1 MYYIHGSEDS
11 TDRDI
16 IYVFERIPS
25 FQECKSFCDGQGA
38 NNGNI
43 VVIKDGVIASAY
55 KGSIDEVNNGLFHTY
70 KLHKQEFPLLIERTV
85 ERDVILKDIKVIRKI
100 LSTFTRTQF
109 RVTVKEALRGSWDM
123 KVSLLKNLDYFAID
137 FDNVQK
143 STKADLLKSF
153 AFQLGQAMAL
163 HEGVELYTK
172 REIGSYFPELNDYL
186 QRKEASVDTII
197 KFIKRYASLLEAIPT
212 TSKGNIVHFGAPF
225 NRRYDI
231 SKEEFISAK
240 D

>member
-11 TDRDI
+11 TDKDI
-16 IYVFERIPS
+16 IFVFDALPS
-25 FQECKSFCDGQGA
+25 FQECKRFCDGRGIE
-38 NNGNI
+38 NGNI
-43 VVIKDGVIASAY
+43 VVIKDGVIVSAY
-55 KGSIDEVNNGLFHTY
+55 KGSVDEVNNGLFHTY

-109 RVTVKEALRGSWDM
+109 RVTVKEALRGSWEQ
-123 KVSLLKNLDYFAID
+123 KIALLKNLDYYAID

-197 KFIKRYASLLEAIPT
+197 KFIKRYAELLEAIPI
-212 TSKGNIVHFGAPF
+212 TSSDNNIVCFGAPY
-225 NRRYDI
+225 NTRYDI
-231 SKEEFISAK
+231 SKEARI
-240 D
+240 

>member
-16 IYVFERIPS
+16 IYVFESLPS

-109 RVTVKEALRGSWDM
+109 RVTVKEALRGSWQA
-123 KVSLLKNLDYFAID
+123 KISLLKNLDYYSID
-137 FDNVQK
+137 FDNIQK
-143 STKADLLKSF
+143 SNKADLLKSF
-153 AFQLGQAMAL
+153 AFQLGQAIAL

-186 QRKEASVDTII
+186 RRKEAGINTII
-197 KFIKRYASLLEAIPT
+197 EFIRRYASMLETIST
-212 TSKGNIVHFGAPF
+212 ISNGSIVYFGAPY
-225 NRRYDI
+225 NTTYDI
-231 SKEEFISAK
+231 NKETRI
-240 D
+240 

>member
-16 IYVFERIPS
+16 IYVFESLPS

-109 RVTVKEALRGSWDM
+109 RVTVKEALRGSWEQ
-123 KVSLLKNLDYFAID
+123 KIALLKNLDYYSID
-137 FDNVQK
+137 FDNIQK
-143 STKADLLKSF
+143 SNKADLLKSF
-153 AFQLGQAMAL
+153 AFQLGQAIAL
-163 HEGVELYTK
+163 HECVELYTK
-172 REIGSYFPELNDYL
+172 REIGSYFPELKGYL
-186 QRKEASVDTII
+186 QRNNDNINAII
-197 KFIKRYASLLEAIPT
+197 EFIHRYAELLEAIPI
-212 TSKGNIVHFGAPF
+212 TSSDNNIVCFGAPY
-225 NRRYDI
+225 NTTYDI
-231 SKEEFISAK
+231 NKEARI
-240 D
+240 

>member
-16 IYVFERIPS
+16 IYVFESLPS

-43 VVIKDGVIASAY
+43 VVIKDGIIASAY

-100 LSTFTRTQF
+100 LSIFTRTQF
-109 RVTVKEALRGSWDM
+109 RVTVKEALRGSWQA
-123 KVSLLKNLDYFAID
+123 KISLLKNLDYYSID
-137 FDNVQK
+137 FDNIQK
-143 STKADLLKSF
+143 SNKADLLKSF
-153 AFQLGQAMAL
+153 AFQLGQAIAL

-172 REIGSYFPELNDYL
+172 REIGSYFPELKGYL
-186 QRKEASVDTII
+186 QRNNDNINAII
-197 KFIKRYASLLEAIPT
+197 EFIHRYAELLEAIPI
-212 TSKGNIVHFGAPF
+212 TSSDNNIVCFGAPY
-225 NRRYDI
+225 NTTYDI
-231 SKEEFISAK
+231 NKETRI
-240 D
+240 

>member
-43 VVIKDGVIASAY
+43 VVIKDGVIVSAY

-109 RVTVKEALRGSWDM
+109 RVTVKEALRGSWQA
-123 KVSLLKNLDYFAID
+123 KISLLKNLDYYSID
-137 FDNVQK
+137 FDNIQK
-143 STKADLLKSF
+143 SNKTDLLKSF
-153 AFQLGQAMAL
+153 AFQIGQAMAL

-172 REIGSYFPELNDYL
+172 REIGSYFPELKGYL
-186 QRKEASVDTII
+186 QRNNDDINAII
-197 KFIKRYASLLEAIPT
+197 EFIHRYAELLEAIPI
-212 TSKGNIVHFGAPF
+212 TSSDNNIVCFGAPY
-225 NRRYDI
+225 NTTYDI
-231 SKEEFISAK
+231 NKEARI
-240 D
+240 

>member
-43 VVIKDGVIASAY
+43 VVIKDGIIASAY

-100 LSTFTRTQF
+100 LSIFTRTQF
-109 RVTVKEALRGSWDM
+109 RVTVKEALRGSWQA
-123 KVSLLKNLDYFAID
+123 KISLLKNLDYYSID
-137 FDNVQK
+137 FDNIQK
-143 STKADLLKSF
+143 SNKADLLKSF
-153 AFQLGQAMAL
+153 AFQLGQAIAL

-172 REIGSYFPELNDYL
+172 REIGSYFPELKGYL
-186 QRKEASVDTII
+186 QRNNDNITAII
-197 KFIKRYASLLEAIPT
+197 EFIHRYAELLEAIPI
-212 TSKGNIVHFGAPF
+212 TSSDNNIVCFGAPY
-225 NRRYDI
+225 NTTYDI
-231 SKEEFISAK
+231 NKEARI
-240 D
+240 